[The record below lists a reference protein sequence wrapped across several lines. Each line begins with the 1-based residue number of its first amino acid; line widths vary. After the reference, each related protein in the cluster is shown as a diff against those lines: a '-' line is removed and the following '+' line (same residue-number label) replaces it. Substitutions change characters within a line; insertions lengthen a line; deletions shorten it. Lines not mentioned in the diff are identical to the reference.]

1 MLIRFARCC
10 AAVTGLVTALSS
22 AAFPA
27 TPGPESGKCNV
38 NVIAWKE
45 LNQKNPI
52 SSTSPVGLPGTATSF
67 TTAAPGCIVVQ
78 VTGFARGNVDDEAF
92 LYFVLDGVVVTTQ
105 IFGRRGLTSEL
116 VTTTQIIRNV
126 SAGTHRLGLRA
137 SSAFGHEVI
146 VTPINITVHYR
157 K

>member
-1 MLIRFARCC
+1 MLIRFAPCS
-10 AAVTGLVTALSS
+10 AAVIGLVMALSS

-27 TPGPESGKCNV
+27 IPGPETGNCNV

-45 LNQKNPI
+45 LDQKNSI
-52 SSTSPVGLPGTATSF
+52 SSTSPVGLPGTSTAF
-67 TTAAPGCIVVQ
+67 TMAAPGCIVVQ
-78 VTGFARGNVDDEAF
+78 VTGFARGNVDDAAL
-92 LYFVLDGVVVTTQ
+92 LYFVLDGAVVTNQ

-116 VTTTQIIRNV
+116 VTTTQIIKNV
-126 SAGTHRLGLRA
+126 SAGLHRLSLRA
-137 SSAFGHEVI
+137 SSAFGDQVI